1 MLNLFAAIGPVNY
14 AKSARIYLQMVL
26 RLSVKYPDL
35 YEKFST
41 EGYHT
46 ARKSDRFWAGI

>member
-1 MLNLFAAIGPVNY
+1 MLNLFAATGHVNY
-14 AKSARIYLQMVL
+14 AKSAKMYLQMML
-26 RLSVKYPDL
+26 ELPFKCPDL

-46 ARKSDRFWAGI
+46 ARRSDRFWAGI